1 MALETESS
9 MATYASPSPTETPY
23 WTPSLGMSRRSSR
36 NGFSSPAISS
46 SPPPV
51 PSRGDSYFPENTEKD
66 VSQDE
71 KISILD
77 PRRFTPTLHASLVS
91 EILSL
96 RREVESKNALVL
108 SLEENLDV
116 TKTENS
122 QLNDTIASNSQEN
135 RGLKRQIEL
144 LEGGTLSALEEIA
157 KDRDQAV
164 ENLAETRKRL
174 ETAQKKVRSQEEEA
188 TRAHSLWD
196 GDKQQWESEKRNLD
210 RKVHIAETR
219 LKTVLA
225 EVEAAQASKQ
235 QETSMDRQSEDSHRD
250 GWSKRNNG
258 LHMTGNNHRSD
269 SAMSNYTFDGND
281 SRVVRFSHT
290 LGVRGSMFNGVS
302 LAEELDFGDDDEVD
316 QEDSDIDT
324 GTASPEAL
332 PEEQPRSLS
341 VQSHRGSSK
350 ARKLLGL
357 TVEED
362 ERAPVEESKT
372 PLKHKVPND
381 AHHIAHETKAASV
394 RYTDTATQF
403 SPPNSPKLE
412 PQVVPDPVLP
422 PKQTSP
428 PAAKV
433 GCMVSQACQT
443 MEPPLSPPESPV
455 SSEPRSSLVGP
466 PTITV
471 VMKIASTQTED
482 LDDQRFLRNA
492 TRDEDDHPQRFNV
505 PTITIH
511 PPGTSSPEPR
521 TNVVLPPRTKSV
533 SCQVSINP
541 VALRSV
547 SVQTEEIRIDKR
559 PVKLP
564 PHLLPSAISSKPPSP
579 APESKGNR
587 DSFALPPPRRPAPKP
602 REAPPVQPR
611 NPQRIK
617 VSEPIKDGYPG
628 NNDNGPLDGRRD
640 VDRRRPIR
648 SESLFAG
655 FDTISDDE
663 PRMLNDADYSD
674 DSLGN
679 KEPIR
684 KTLSKVQNSWKLIPQ
699 TLDSLDDRLE
709 STIEAA
715 SATTIPEESGDNAV
729 GESGLTD
736 QSHID
741 PRFWRGKRSDNMAM
755 STNVSKQPNIRRA
768 ALIHSGAV
776 AHAQRPLSPS
786 ASDTTSTYTKEPA
799 PPFPVPTRA
808 SSRKPP
814 ISVSDGAQSPT
825 PQSTSFFGAH
835 SRREHGRQPS
845 KKPVLRKIRSA
856 AAASNPSHENQY
868 EKRSR
873 SPPPPTS
880 SSSIP
885 ESPQLRPPPPL
896 PVDAITSPRHQNE
909 HATGHQHQSSTVTE
923 TTVDQTSVVD
933 AIAQTMIGEWMWK
946 YVRRRKSFG
955 MPDSPAVEFESG
967 RNGVDNGS
975 ANGVRHKRWVWLAPY
990 ERAVMWSSKQ
1000 PTSGSAL
1007 MGKNGRKLAIQS
1019 VLDVKDDTPMP
1030 KGAEPPVGRSIL
1042 ILTPQR
1048 ALKFTATTRE
1058 RHYVWLAAL
1067 SFLSHSSLGVDDL
1080 ASLPPVPPKE
1090 YHPPMPPQSNA
1101 VLRRNPI
1108 RDSIRVAK
1116 DKSRPEVAGGRR
1128 AHTNPTRGQ
1137 PPGVINEYSGSFV
1150 NQIVEQAAE
1159 APLVPRFHSRQ
1170 RSNTGPR
1177 PMPPNSFR
1185 SFAST
1190 AKPSNHSLT
1199 AASSDTHVRSSTGD
1213 RAGSRRGMRD
1223 DGSNLSPAIEPKNF
1237 FDAVGTVRMEAFVD
1251 RTNGHGKERAE
1262 TYNVPWNGYPRDGV
1276 YQPLPDVDRKPPRN
1290 SYRTRQGRKKDMSY
1304 WGAGP
1309 GGAVSGN
1316 EAVTRRDPFEN
1327 F

>member
-36 NGFSSPAISS
+36 NGFSTPAISS

-51 PSRGDSYFPENTEKD
+51 PSRGDSYFPENTERD
-66 VSQDE
+66 VAQNE

-122 QLNDTIASNSQEN
+122 QLSDSIASNSQEN

-144 LEGGTLSALEEIA
+144 LEGGTLSALEEIS

-164 ENLAETRKRL
+164 ENLADTRKRL

-188 TRAHSLWD
+188 TRTHSLWD

-225 EVEAAQASKQ
+225 EFEAAQANNR
-235 QETSMDRQSEDSHRD
+235 QETGPDRQSEDSHCD
-250 GWSKRNNG
+250 GWSKRSNG
-258 LHMTGNNHRSD
+258 PQVTGSNHRSD
-269 SAMSNYTFDGND
+269 SAMSNSTLDGND
-281 SRVVRFSHT
+281 SRIVRFSHT
-290 LGVRGSMFNGVS
+290 IGVRGSMFNGVS
-302 LAEELDFGDDDEVD
+302 LAEELDFGDDEEVD

-324 GTASPEAL
+324 GAVSPEAL

-357 TVEED
+357 TVEDDKRVPTEGL
-362 ERAPVEESKT
+362 KT
-372 PLKHKVPND
+372 PLPQMIPSD
-381 AHHIAHETKAASV
+381 APLLTPEINTASV
-394 RYTDTATQF
+394 QYTDTATQF

-412 PQVVPDPVLP
+412 PQVVHDPIII
-422 PKQTSP
+422 PKQALM
-428 PAAKV
+428 PAPKV
-433 GCMVSQACQT
+433 ACMVSQACQT
-443 MEPPLSPPESPV
+443 IEPPLSPPESPV
-455 SSEPRSSLVGP
+455 SSEPPSSFTGP
-466 PTITV
+466 PTATL
-471 VMKIASTQTED
+471 VMKMASTQTED
-482 LDDQRFLRNA
+482 LDNHRFLLNA
-492 TRDEDDHPQRFNV
+492 TRDEDDYPQRFDV

-521 TNVVLPPRTKSV
+521 TNVVLPPRTKSIA
-533 SCQVSINP
+533 CQVSINP

-547 SVQTEEIRIDKR
+547 SVQTEEIRVDKR

-587 DSFALPPPRRPAPKP
+587 DSSALPPPRRPAPKP

-663 PRMLNDADYSD
+663 PRMLDDAGYSD

-684 KTLSKVQNSWKLIPQ
+684 KTLSKVQNSWKLVPQ
-699 TLDSLDDRLE
+699 TIDSLDDRLE
-709 STIEAA
+709 STIEKA
-715 SATTIPEESGDNAV
+715 SPTSIPEESMDNAL
-729 GESGLTD
+729 GEIGLAD

-755 STNVSKQPNIRRA
+755 STNASKPPNIRRA

-808 SSRKPP
+808 SSRKLP

-835 SRREHGRQPS
+835 TRREHGRPPS
-845 KKPVLRKIRSA
+845 KKALLRKIRSA
-856 AAASNPSHENQY
+856 AATTNPSHDNQY
-868 EKRSR
+868 DKRGR

-880 SSSIP
+880 TSSIP
-885 ESPQLRPPPPL
+885 ESPQLRPPPL
-896 PVDAITSPRHQNE
+896 PVDAITSPHRQNG
-909 HATGHQHQSSTVTE
+909 HGVGHQHQSSTVTE

-955 MPDSPAVEFESG
+955 MPDSSAVEFESG
-967 RNGVDNGS
+967 RAGVENGS

-1007 MGKNGRKLAIQS
+1007 MGKNGRKR
-1019 VLDVKDDTPMP
+1019 K
-1030 KGAEPPVGRSIL
+1030 
-1042 ILTPQR
+1042 
-1048 ALKFTATTRE
+1048 
-1058 RHYVWLAAL
+1058 
-1067 SFLSHSSLGVDDL
+1067 SLF
-1080 ASLPPVPPKE
+1080 P
-1090 YHPPMPPQSNA
+1090 
-1101 VLRRNPI
+1101 
-1108 RDSIRVAK
+1108 
-1116 DKSRPEVAGGRR
+1116 
-1128 AHTNPTRGQ
+1128 
-1137 PPGVINEYSGSFV
+1137 
-1150 NQIVEQAAE
+1150 
-1159 APLVPRFHSRQ
+1159 
-1170 RSNTGPR
+1170 
-1177 PMPPNSFR
+1177 
-1185 SFAST
+1185 
-1190 AKPSNHSLT
+1190 
-1199 AASSDTHVRSSTGD
+1199 
-1213 RAGSRRGMRD
+1213 
-1223 DGSNLSPAIEPKNF
+1223 
-1237 FDAVGTVRMEAFVD
+1237 
-1251 RTNGHGKERAE
+1251 
-1262 TYNVPWNGYPRDGV
+1262 
-1276 YQPLPDVDRKPPRN
+1276 
-1290 SYRTRQGRKKDMSY
+1290 
-1304 WGAGP
+1304 
-1309 GGAVSGN
+1309 
-1316 EAVTRRDPFEN
+1316 
-1327 F
+1327 